1 MLIERGVRP
10 EMLPALEDVTK
21 VKRKLESD
29 EKKMLKDAQKY
40 KKKKK

>member
-1 MLIERGVRP
+1 
-10 EMLPALEDVTK
+10 MLPALEDVTK